1 MGFQKVLRIAP
12 LESLSTKD
20 GFKSMRACF
29 GALVPSIA
37 CFTDLYEL
45 QQAYFSQ
52 NAHMELRC
60 VLMKVLRSAPLKF
73 RSIDNAF
80 NSAPS

>member
-1 MGFQKVLRIAP
+1 MISIAP

-20 GFKSMRACF
+20 GFKSMRAYF

-37 CFTDLYEL
+37 CFTDLSEL

-52 NAHMELRC
+52 SWKPVHANPGSKFCRRPIAL
-60 VLMKVLRSAPLKF
+60 VRSAFILKCF
-73 RSIDNAF
+73 GDMEIRV
-80 NSAPS
+80 